1 MRPVAFTHETLP
13 QRVRFAAGEAAA
25 AVRGEVD
32 LLGARRAMVIASP
45 RGAEVAR
52 AVTAGIGV
60 AVLHDGVREH
70 VPVEVAEAARAV
82 AAEHD
87 VDVVVPVGGGSATG
101 LAKAVAL
108 TTGLPV
114 VAVPTTYAGSEA
126 TDVWGLTSNG
136 TKTTGTDRRVLPR
149 SVVYDASLT
158 LDLPAG
164 LTTTSGLNALAH
176 AVDALWAPR
185 ADPINAAL
193 AGEGVRALAV
203 ALPAALEAP
212 RDATAREQVFYGTY
226 LASTAFASSGSGLHH
241 KICHV
246 LGGRFAL
253 PHAATHAVVLPHVL
267 ALNAPHAPDAE
278 RRLAEALGARSAV
291 SGLADLYDR
300 LGAPRSLEQLG
311 LHDDQ
316 VAEAAAAI
324 LPAVPPSNPAPVD
337 TEVLED
343 LLRAALRG

>member
-1 MRPVAFTHETLP
+1 MGFTHETLP
-13 QRVRFAAGEAAA
+13 QRVRFAAGEAHA
-25 AVRGEVD
+25 AVREEVD

-45 RGAEVAR
+45 RGTVVAR
-52 AVTAGIGV
+52 AVTAGIEV

-70 VPVEVAEAARAV
+70 VPLGVADAARAA

-87 VDVVVPVGGGSATG
+87 VDVVVTVGGGSATG
-101 LAKAVAL
+101 LGKAVAL
-108 TTGLPV
+108 TTGLPLV
-114 VAVPTTYAGSEA
+114 VVPTTYAGSEA
-126 TDVWGLTSNG
+126 TDVWGLTTDG

-193 AGEGVRALAV
+193 AGEGARALAS
-203 ALPAALEAP
+203 ALPAVLDAP
-212 RDATAREQVFYGTY
+212 RDLTAREQVLYGTY
-226 LASTAFASSGSGLHH
+226 LASAAFASSGSGLHH

-246 LGGRFAL
+246 LGGRFDL
-253 PHAATHAVVLPHVL
+253 PHAATHAIVLPHVL
-267 ALNAPHAPDAE
+267 ALNAPHAPAAD
-278 RRLAEALGARSAV
+278 RRLAEAFGSTSSVA
-291 SGLADLYDR
+291 GLADLYDR
-300 LGAPRSLEQLG
+300 LDAPRSLAALG
-311 LHDDQ
+311 MRDDQ

-324 LPAVPPSNPAPVD
+324 LPSVPPSNPAPVD
-337 TEVLED
+337 LAVLEG
-343 LLRAALRG
+343 LLRGAIGG